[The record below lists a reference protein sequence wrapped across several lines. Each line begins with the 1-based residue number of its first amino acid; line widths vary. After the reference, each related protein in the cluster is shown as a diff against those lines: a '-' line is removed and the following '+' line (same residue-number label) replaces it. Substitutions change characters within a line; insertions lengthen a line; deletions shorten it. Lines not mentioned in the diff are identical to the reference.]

1 MIPRTDPKER
11 MSSLVDPAVR
21 LRDVQCITPAGLHR
35 MAYREW
41 GDPDNDRVLVCVHGL
56 TRVSNDFDAFAQ
68 AVSSDYRV
76 ICPDVVG
83 RGRSGRLRDPMGY
96 QLPTY
101 VADMVTLLARADAK
115 TLHWFGTSMGALI
128 GMVLASLPESPIERM
143 ILNDAGPVL
152 GAAAIARIGSY
163 VGETPRFAT
172 IEDAEVYIRRIT
184 APFGPHNDAQWRFL
198 TEVVMRRDGD
208 AWVRHHDPAIA
219 VPFQSTPQTDTT
231 LWHLYDAIR
240 CPVLAVR
247 GEHSDLLSP
256 ETHAEMATRGPQAEL
271 VTIAGVGHAPTF
283 LHDDQIAIAKD
294 FLRKGL

>member
-1 MIPRTDPKER
+1 
-11 MSSLVDPAVR
+11 
-21 LRDVQCITPAGLHR
+21 

-68 AVSSDYRV
+68 AVAAHFRV

-83 RGRSGRLRDPMGY
+83 RGRSGRLRDPMLY

-101 VADMVTLLARADAK
+101 VGDMVTLLARADAK
-115 TLHWFGTSMGALI
+115 TVHWFGTSMGALI
-128 GMVLASLPESPIERM
+128 GMVLASLPDSPIERM

-163 VGETPRFAT
+163 VGETPRFPT
-172 IEDAEVYIRRIT
+172 IEEAEVYIRRIT
-184 APFGPHNDAQWRFL
+184 APFGPHTDAEWRFL
-198 TEVVMRRDGD
+198 TEVVMRKDGD
-208 AWVRHHDPAIA
+208 AWIRHHDPALAI
-219 VPFQSTPQTDTT
+219 PFQSTPQTDTI

-247 GEHSDLLSP
+247 GENSDLLS
-256 ETHAEMATRGPQAEL
+256 EATHAEMATRGPRAEL

-283 LHDDQIAIAKD
+283 IHDDQIAIAKD
-294 FLRKGL
+294 FLLKGL